1 MAGKKYRCP
10 VCLKDIGMTQAQK
23 YRKHNGES
31 GEECDMSQVIVPEHV
46 INAGPVTSN
55 SDAPLKGR
63 DYADCPACGR
73 TPRLDQEGA
82 YGNHKIVAGGSED
95 CPMSGKPYAPADA
108 GAGDDVTSAQSIATG
123 EDIEQWR
130 ERRNRRLGV
139 TQSPESTDTPNTS
152 PAQPTA
158 AESSEAISREDAL
171 TPDGTASDA
180 ASTPAGAQEQPDLAA
195 QQLDAYRATSTV
207 HLPPMD
213 DAPEDA
219 AASGNEPASTES
231 TSIEFVQPAA
241 PFEQPAR
248 TSRVL
253 REATPMTDMGREV
266 AARLK
271 ETFHAYWNRS
281 ARSTQTTLGPS
292 DIGTPCDRQLAL
304 SLLHVPPVNP
314 GGDGWATFVG
324 TAVHTALAE
333 MFEWADAG
341 TGRYA
346 VEMPLTFPNAYVPK
360 GTGDLLD
367 RTLVMFL
374 DHKVMGRWSL
384 DKLSTTGPMP
394 KYRVQIHTYAYGA
407 RLKGE
412 KVDYVAIIG
421 WPRESATLD
430 DLYVWTEPYD
440 PTVAI
445 EALARVERIASEALG
460 SDRPPLE
467 TARQFPVADDCRYCA
482 FFAPGDKAGER
493 GCNGK
498 A

>member
-1 MAGKKYRCP
+1 MAGEKYRCP
-10 VCLKDIGMTQAQK
+10 VCLKDVGMTQAKK
-23 YRKHNGES
+23 YRKHNGPS
-31 GEECDMSQVIVPEHV
+31 GEECDMSQVFVPEHV

-55 SDAPLKGR
+55 SDAPVKGR

-82 YGNHKIVAGGSED
+82 YGNHKIVSGGADD
-95 CPMSGKPYAPADA
+95 CPMSGKPYSSNA
-108 GAGDDVTSAQSIATG
+108 GADDDMTSAQSIAAG

-139 TQSPESTDTPNTS
+139 TQSRESTATPKASPEQPSAAQSTS
-152 PAQPTA
+152 PGIAPTP
-158 AESSEAISREDAL
+158 E
-171 TPDGTASDA
+171 TTNSDA
-180 ASTPAGAQEQPDLAA
+180 APARAAAQEQPDLPA
-195 QQLDAYRATSTV
+195 QQLDAYRDREISTV

-213 DAPEDA
+213 NAPEDA
-219 AASGNEPASTES
+219 PASEKEPASTALR
-231 TSIEFVQPAA
+231 TTEFVQPAV

-248 TSRVL
+248 TARVL

-271 ETFHAYWNRS
+271 EVFHSYWNRS
-281 ARSTQTTLGPS
+281 ARSTQATLGPS

-304 SLLHVPPVNP
+304 SLLRVPPVNP

-324 TAVHTALAE
+324 TAVHAALAD
-333 MFEWADAG
+333 MFVWADAN

-346 VEMPLTFPNAYVPK
+346 VETPMVFPNTYVPK

-367 RTLVMFL
+367 RTLLMFL

-430 DLYVWTEPYD
+430 DLYVWTERYD

-445 EALARVERIASEALG
+445 DALARVERIAKEALG
-460 SDRPPLE
+460 STGPPLE
-467 TARQFPVADDCRYCA
+467 TAQRFPVADDCRFCP

>member
-1 MAGKKYRCP
+1 
-10 VCLKDIGMTQAQK
+10 MTQAEK
-23 YRKHNGES
+23 FRKHNAES
-31 GEECDMSQVIVPEHV
+31 GEECDMSRVFVPEH
-46 INAGPVTSN
+46 IKSSPVTDG
-55 SDAPLKGR
+55 SDVPVKGR

-82 YGNHKIVAGGSED
+82 YGTHKIVSGGSED
-95 CPMSGKPYAPADA
+95 CPMSGKPYEPADRDPSA
-108 GAGDDVTSAQSIATG
+108 DDDMTSAQSIATG
-123 EDIEQWR
+123 EDIAKWR
-130 ERRNRRLGV
+130 ERRNERLGV
-139 TQSPESTDTPNTS
+139 TQSQESTDTPNTS
-152 PAQPTA
+152 PAQPTGE
-158 AESSEAISREDAL
+158 ESSEAQATFPPDAPTL
-171 TPDGTASDA
+171 DDTASNA
-180 ASTPAGAQEQPDLAA
+180 PPTPVDAQEPPDLPA
-195 QQLDAYRATSTV
+195 QQLNAFRDRAISTV
-207 HLPPMD
+207 PLPPMD
-213 DAPEDA
+213 DAPDNA
-219 AASGNEPASTES
+219 T
-231 TSIEFVQPAA
+231 IEFVQPGA

-248 TSRVL
+248 TARVL
-253 REATPMTDMGREV
+253 REATPMTDTGREV

-271 ETFHAYWNRS
+271 EVFHSYWNRS

-304 SLLHVPPVNP
+304 SLLRVPPVNP

-324 TAVHTALAE
+324 TAVHAALAD
-333 MFEWADAG
+333 MFQWADAG

-346 VEMPLTFPNAYVPK
+346 VETPLTYPNAYVPK

-367 RTLVMFL
+367 RTLLMFL

-384 DKLSTTGPMP
+384 DKLSTKGPMP

-421 WPRESATLD
+421 WPREASTLD
-430 DLYVWTEPYD
+430 DLYVWTERYD

-445 EALARVERIASEALG
+445 DALARVERIAQTVKGLTDDGAPWHEAVRYL
-460 SDRPPLE
+460 PI
-467 TARQFPVADDCRYCA
+467 ADDCRYCP
-482 FFAPGDKAGER
+482 FYAPGDKAGER